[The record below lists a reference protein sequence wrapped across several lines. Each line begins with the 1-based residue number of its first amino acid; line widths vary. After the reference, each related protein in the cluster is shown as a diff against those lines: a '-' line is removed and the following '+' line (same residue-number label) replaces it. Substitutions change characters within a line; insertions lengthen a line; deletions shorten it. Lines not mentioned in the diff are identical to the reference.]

1 MKRLLATIGCVGLIG
16 GGTLL
21 AAPSAHAGVGN
32 CTSRHLSGL
41 TYVPNVTS
49 LAYHATYPACLTG
62 ETATCLGWGGPAL
75 QQAACL
81 VD

>member
-16 GGTLL
+16 GATLF

-32 CTSRHLSGL
+32 CTSVWLQGL
-41 TYVPNVTS
+41 PG
-49 LAYHATYPACLTG
+49 APAHHASYPACLFG
-62 ETATCLGWGGPAL
+62 DIATCLRWGGSPQ